1 MIILFDGV
9 CNLCNSAV
17 DLILQKAQ
25 ENNFKLVALQSAEGQ
40 KILKTFD
47 LSLEINTVIL
57 IKNNQVFS
65 ESDAALEICKH
76 LKTPW
81 NWLTA
86 FKILPK
92 MWRDSLYRFV
102 ANRRYKWFGK
112 RTTCRRF

>member
-17 DLILQKAQ
+17 DLILKKAR
-25 ENNFKLVALQSAEGQ
+25 ENDFKLVTLQSDNGQ
-40 KILKTFD
+40 RILKTFD
-47 LSLEINTVIL
+47 LNLEINTVIL

-65 ESDAALEICKH
+65 ESDAALEICKQ
-76 LKTPW
+76 LKSPW

-92 MWRDSLYRFV
+92 TWRDGLYRFV
-102 ANRRYKWFGK
+102 ANNRYKWFGK
-112 RTTCRRF
+112 RSSCRIL